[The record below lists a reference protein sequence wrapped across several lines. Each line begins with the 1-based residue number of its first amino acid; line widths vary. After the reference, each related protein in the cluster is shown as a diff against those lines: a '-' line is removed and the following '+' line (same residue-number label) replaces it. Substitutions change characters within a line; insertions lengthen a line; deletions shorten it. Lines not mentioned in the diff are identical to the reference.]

1 MGKTNMMIAGQNIRN
16 TIKKYIIMETFDKEF
31 QTNLKDVEINRIFE
45 TSSISDVIYSLAR
58 MIGLDNSY
66 IVFI

>member
-31 QTNLKDVEINRIFE
+31 QTNLKDVEINRIF
-45 TSSISDVIYSLAR
+45 
-58 MIGLDNSY
+58 
-66 IVFI
+66 